1 MKKTPMVT
9 IYRGGKR
16 IETYTDGGLDY
27 IRRGGNTA
35 DMEDRCEWKDKV

>member
-16 IETYTDGGLDY
+16 IETYTDGTHHITG
-27 IRRGGNTA
+27 R
-35 DMEDRCEWKDKV
+35 